1 MTTALILRDPKTPKI
16 HVLEVDGP
24 NPSVDP
30 IINYSPRVN
39 LPPMSFEEWLA
50 LPDYDRDPRYKNP
63 SVQDFESARRVAALI
78 AANLPHSRVKIEILA
93 RMELLFSCCT
103 EDFMLDRKLTLTRD
117 HP

>member
-24 NPSVDP
+24 NPAVDP
-30 IINYSPRVN
+30 IINYSPRIN

-50 LPDYDRDPRYKNP
+50 LPDHDKHSRYQNP

-78 AANLPHSRVKIEILA
+78 IANIPYSRVKIEILA
-93 RMELLFSCCT
+93 RMELLFPCCT
-103 EDFMLDRKLTLTRD
+103 EDHILDLKLTLANQ
-117 HP
+117 P